1 MKVYKRIVGEIQANY
16 LKKDKHYAVKISSSE
31 DVNLYVRKF
40 FPVDIE
46 LREAFLCIYLNRAN
60 NTLGY
65 AVISVGGISG
75 TLCDPKV
82 IFQYGLL
89 CNASSLI
96 LIHNH
101 PSGNVTPSETDK
113 RLTNTVKAIGEL
125 MDMIVHDHLIIS
137 PIDFNYYS
145 FADKGIL

>member
-1 MKVYKRIVGEIQANY
+1 VKVYKKLVGEIHAIY
-16 LKKDKHYAVKISSSE
+16 LKKDKHNAVKISRSE
-31 DVNLYVRKF
+31 DVNIYVREF
-40 FPVDIE
+40 FPVEIE
-46 LREAFLCIYLNRAN
+46 LREAFLCLYLNRAN

-65 AVISVGGISG
+65 AIISIGGISG
-75 TLCDPKV
+75 TFCDPKI

-113 RLTNTVKAIGEL
+113 RLTQKIKSIGEL
-125 MDMIVHDHLIIS
+125 MDMLIHDHIIIS
-137 PIDFNYYS
+137 PTDNKYFS
-145 FADKGIL
+145 FADEGIL

>member
-1 MKVYKRIVGEIQANY
+1 MVGEIQAKYIRLGQHN
-16 LKKDKHYAVKISSSE
+16 AVKISSSE
-31 DVNLYVRKF
+31 DVNLYVRRF
-40 FPVDIE
+40 FPVEIE
-46 LREAFLCIYLNRAN
+46 LREAFLCLYLNRAN

-65 AVISVGGISG
+65 TVISIGGISG

-82 IFQYGLL
+82 IFQHGLL

-101 PSGNVTPSETDK
+101 PSGNIVPSLIDK
-113 RLTNTVKAIGEL
+113 RLTNKVKAIGDL
-125 MDMIVHDHLIIS
+125 MDMVVHDHLIIS
-137 PIDFNYYS
+137 PVDNKYFS